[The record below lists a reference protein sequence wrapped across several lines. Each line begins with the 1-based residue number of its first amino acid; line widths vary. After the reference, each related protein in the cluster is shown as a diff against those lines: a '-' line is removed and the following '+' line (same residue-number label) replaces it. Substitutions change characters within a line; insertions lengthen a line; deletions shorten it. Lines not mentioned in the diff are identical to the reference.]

1 MSSTRKGTTHEPV
14 LNSAVAERLRELG
27 LEAQAEQSIKEDKGK
42 RHLVDILVELDDD
55 VVAIEAEFAP
65 GRTVQ
70 EDATKR
76 LPQRPLYWRGL
87 PIRSVMTLTYPAE
100 WQRQPESASKSVL
113 RTSGTLIKFA
123 KGERR
128 ARDPN
133 LPDDLFDEDGARI
146 EWGTEQVGGVEA
158 VAEILHD
165 FWVASSRNELIG
177 EIVDQA
183 SRAIETAATILSR
196 ANLWKSQDDDD
207 TPATCALI
215 WLNALLFQELLA
227 NDLDT
232 ERLPEPHRGKRIP
245 RPGAQTGPSAL
256 IRQWEEILEI
266 NWWPI
271 FEVARQT
278 LSQVPSPR
286 DVDAL
291 EVLKPCA
298 KEMAERRL
306 IRRHDVAGRIFHR
319 LLNSRKFLATNYT
332 TIPAAVMLA
341 GLAFDDRHPVWTRT
355 RWDDPK
361 SVGRLRIIDPA
372 CGTGTLLMAVVQ
384 EILKRSRRADAKD
397 EPQQEVIKAA
407 LEGTVRGYDVV
418 PSAVHLTAATLSMA
432 ETRQMLKDMPLFLMA
447 HDVKRKVAR
456 LGSLDFL
463 ERAPNHNKVSAQD
476 LFPDAERD
484 SSRRT
489 GTGERRH
496 DVNLPTDRCDL
507 IICNPPYTRA
517 GGPGSK
523 ENTDWNPLFGSVL
536 SQKDGERMQ
545 SALRRLLTPTPASL
559 YAGLGSAFVVLA
571 DQAVKV
577 GGRLALVLPATA
589 ITGSR
594 WAPIRAMLLERY
606 AIEWVIV
613 SHDPRNR
620 SKTRTLPGRRF
631 VGFSESTRIA
641 ETLIIATRRTDRDGV
656 EWTRFV
662 NLRRIPDE
670 PIEALAITRMLL
682 ARIERAERES
692 ETVWTEALETPSR
705 SWGET
710 MAVQQSRLGT
720 EAWAYTTFIQGKITE
735 AAIRLRDAGQLG
747 NCEVTM
753 TRLGNLCRL
762 GPAEMQI
769 KNENQGL
776 FDIVETA
783 DPTVYGEPAL
793 WHHSAQAI
801 RTLETSANARLR
813 PKADREEEEQ
823 SAMLDEAGTLHV
835 ARELG
840 HAPQRLAAVCTDEAM
855 LGVRSW
861 ITLNLK
867 TPVEGGANTLCLWL
881 NSTAGLLMRLIH
893 ANRPY
898 LGRSGLPHELA
909 ETMPVLDVRKLD
921 NDQRE
926 AGRKIFEDLRN
937 RELKGFGEID
947 EDDVRIEID
956 ERLWTDVLGAANTNA
971 LTRLRRAL
979 ANEPTMT
986 TRH

>member
-1 MSSTRKGTTHEPV
+1 MASRPRGTTHETV
-14 LNSAVAERLRELG
+14 LNSTAAERLRELG
-27 LEAQAEQSIKEDKGK
+27 LEAQSEQAVVDGKGK
-42 RHLVDILVELDDD
+42 RHQIDILVELDDD

-65 GRTVQ
+65 GRTVR

-76 LPQRPLYWRGL
+76 LPPRPLYWRGL
-87 PIRSVMTLTYPAE
+87 PIRSAMTLTYPAE
-100 WQRQPESASKSVL
+100 WQRQPESASKKAL
-113 RTSGTLIKFA
+113 PACATLTFA
-123 KGERR
+123 KGERQ
-128 ARDPN
+128 ARDTTAPN
-133 LPDDLFDEDGARI
+133 DMFDEDEAKI
-146 EWGTEQVGGVEA
+146 EWGTVQTGGLDA

-183 SRAIETAATILSR
+183 SRAIETAANILSR
-196 ANLWKSQDDDD
+196 ANLWKSQKDDD

-232 ERLPEPHRGKRIP
+232 DRLPEPHRGKRIP
-245 RPGAQTGPSAL
+245 RPDAQTRPAGL
-256 IRQWEEILEI
+256 IRQWDEILKI

-286 DVDAL
+286 DADAL
-291 EVLKPCA
+291 EILKPCA

-341 GLAFDDRHPVWTRT
+341 GLAFDERQGTWTRT

-361 SVGRLRIIDPA
+361 SVGRLRIVDPA
-372 CGTGTLLMAVVQ
+372 CGTGTLLMAAVQ
-384 EILKRSRRADAKD
+384 EILKRSRRSGASDK
-397 EPQQEVIKAA
+397 PQRAVVKAA
-407 LEGTVRGYDVV
+407 LEGTMRGYDVV

-447 HDVKRKVAR
+447 HDVKGKVAR

-463 ERAPNHNKVSAQD
+463 ERAPNHKQVRAQD
-476 LFPDAERD
+476 MFPDAERD
-484 SSRRT
+484 SSRTT
-489 GTGERRH
+489 GTGEKRH
-496 DVNLPTDRCDL
+496 DVNLPSDGCDL

-536 SQKDGERMQ
+536 SKKDAAKMQ
-545 SALRRLLTPTPASL
+545 NALRRLLTPTPASL

-571 DQAVKV
+571 DAAVKL

-589 ITGSR
+589 LTGSR
-594 WAPIRAMLLERY
+594 WASIRTRLLERY

-613 SHDPRNR
+613 SHDSRYR

-631 VGFSESTRIA
+631 VAFSESTRIA
-641 ETLIIATRRTDRDGV
+641 ETLIIATRRTDRD
-656 EWTRFV
+656 EHERTRFV
-662 NLRRIPDE
+662 NLRRTPDE

-682 ARIERAERES
+682 SRTERRVRKNES
-692 ETVWTEALETPSR
+692 VWAEALEAPSR
-705 SWGET
+705 NWGET
-710 MAVQQSRLGT
+710 VTVKQSRLGAD
-720 EAWAYTTFIQGKITE
+720 AWAYAAFIQVRIAE
-735 AAIRLRDAGQLG
+735 AAIGLRDAGQLG
-747 NCEVTM
+747 DCEITM
-753 TRLGNLCRL
+753 TRLGKLCRL

-776 FDIVETA
+776 FDISETA

-801 RTLETSANARLR
+801 RTLETCANARLR
-813 PKADREEEEQ
+813 PKADRGAEEQ
-823 SAMLDEAGTLHV
+823 QAMLDEAGRLHI

-840 HAPQRLAAVCTDEAM
+840 HAPQRLAAVCTDESM

-861 ITLNLK
+861 ITLNLNARD
-867 TPVEGGANTLCLWL
+867 EGAEKTLCLWL
-881 NSTAGLLMRLIH
+881 NSTAGLVMRLIH

-898 LGRSGLPHELA
+898 LGRTGLPHELA
-909 ETMPVLDVRKLD
+909 ETMPVLDVSKLSAS
-921 NDQRE
+921 QRT
-926 AGRKIFEDLRN
+926 AGRKIFDDLRN
-937 RELKGFGEID
+937 RILKGFGEID
-947 EDDVRIEID
+947 EDEVRIELD
-956 ERLWTDVLGAANTNA
+956 ERLWTEVLKAPDTTAVKK
-971 LTRLRRAL
+971 LRKAL
-979 ANEPTMT
+979 AREPTMSA
-986 TRH
+986 RH